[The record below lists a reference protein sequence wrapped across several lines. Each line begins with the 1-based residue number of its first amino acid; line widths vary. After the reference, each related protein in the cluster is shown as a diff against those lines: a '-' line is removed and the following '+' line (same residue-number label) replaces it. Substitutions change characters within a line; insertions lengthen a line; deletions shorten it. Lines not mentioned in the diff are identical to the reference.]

1 MPAAQQRR
9 MRRNLAACFIL
20 TACGLSGCALFPEKG
35 NNSPGPPPEAA
46 AAPPH
51 RTPPANATPRP
62 TRKPTPPDE
71 AAAQREAAAIDP
83 DRVIGMNEADARQ
96 WLGEPT
102 ERKDAPPAT
111 IWRYTGQDCEVEI
124 YFYLDLQQRIMR
136 ALHYEVRGTDSGE
149 QRPERCFQQLVSEHR
164 EHDDGAVADPSR

>member
-71 AAAQREAAAIDP
+71 AAAQREAAAI
-83 DRVIGMNEADARQ
+83 DARQ